1 MRIGREHAAF
11 QVVQLGTLPIGADV
25 SQRTIEVPRLCRKI
39 RRIAGPQV
47 ALPVPGGENGIEEA
61 PLRFVADAV
70 EQPIARLDIV
80 AVIACP
86 GLFPQAG
93 PYFPVV
99 ELQARWVA
107 DVWAGLAPAPSK
119 TATPVAA
126 NTEPVRRR
134 EPRAETARAMA
145 LRFA

>member
-11 QVVQLGTLPIGADV
+11 QIVQLWTLPIVGDV
-25 SQRTIEVPRLCRKI
+25 SQRTIEMPRLCRQI
-39 RRIAGPQV
+39 RRITGPLV
-47 ALPVPGGENGIEEA
+47 SLTVPGGEHGIEDA
-61 PLRFVADAV
+61 PLRFVAEAV

-80 AVIACP
+80 AEIPCP

-126 NTEPVRRR
+126 HTDPVRRR
-134 EPRAETARAMA
+134 EPRDETARAMA